1 MQGGHGP
8 EQMDME
14 KRLLMAMLLSMA
26 VLLLIPFLYQRLGP
40 PSPPAVV
47 ETREEQEVRATGRA
61 RTSPG
66 ERFPGNSPQ
75 QRALESNP
83 GAGSQDSGRERRHGA
98 DLEQHWSPA
107 GKRAA

>member
-40 PSPPAVV
+40 SPPPPPAVV
-47 ETREEQEVRATGRA
+47 ETPEEQEVEGQRVEPEPPPEKRFSGE
-61 RTSPG
+61 SPK
-66 ERFPGNSPQ
+66 
-75 QRALESNP
+75 QRALEPHP
-83 GAGSQDSGRERRHGA
+83 GAGPQDSGRE
-98 DLEQHWSPA
+98 
-107 GKRAA
+107 